1 MQIYRWLCLGE
12 GKDVVCRAEV
22 EFETAEWSSVRHPLQ
37 CGGVSM
43 VCVQS
48 RCLASQRVHE
58 CQSWKGPVFRIL
70 RASSL
75 PHR

>member
-22 EFETAEWSSVRHPLQ
+22 EFETAEWGSVCHPLQ
-37 CGGVSM
+37 CGGVSA

-48 RCLASQRVHE
+48 CCLASQ
-58 CQSWKGPVFRIL
+58 
-70 RASSL
+70 
-75 PHR
+75 